1 MRILVASTYT
11 IPAYSGGWTTP
22 LDLFGDEH
30 RVMYVVRNF
39 KRGVHT
45 IEGVKCVGTGSSMSP
60 WPRAERIRSAYFQNQ
75 FEKIL
80 KQQFS
85 IFGADFVLCLD
96 PNAGYAAARAGLP
109 YSMRF
114 HSPAEEDVTSEKF
127 RKLIDDAIFAIS
139 GPTTFIPDVE
149 VIPHNQDLSRFN
161 YQESNSAQKAIL
173 LTSINRFREP
183 DLFIDGV
190 LLSKKIS
197 GDIVG
202 TGIERKRIASLCK
215 KTGGR
220 VRCLPPVP
228 RLKVPELLN
237 NYQIGVATV
246 KKVPVHYQMKV
257 NGYMASGLFTLSKP
271 WTHIALE
278 APELVRTFTTAREL
292 ADQLDYLTENWADT
306 LITRRKARDWINE
319 HYSVEIPRKRFRE
332 ILNEK
337 FSS

>member
-1 MRILVASTYT
+1 M
-11 IPAYSGGWTTP
+11 
-22 LDLFGDEH
+22 
-30 RVMYVVRNF
+30 
-39 KRGVHT
+39 
-45 IEGVKCVGTGSSMSP
+45 
-60 WPRAERIRSAYFQNQ
+60 
-75 FEKIL
+75 
-80 KQQFS
+80 
-85 IFGADFVLCLD
+85 
-96 PNAGYAAARAGLP
+96 
-109 YSMRF
+109 
-114 HSPAEEDVTSEKF
+114 
-127 RKLIDDAIFAIS
+127 
-139 GPTTFIPDVE
+139 
-149 VIPHNQDLSRFN
+149 
-161 YQESNSAQKAIL
+161 
-173 LTSINRFREP
+173 
-183 DLFIDGV
+183 
-190 LLSKKIS
+190 LSKNIS

-278 APELVRTFTTAREL
+278 APALVRTFTTAREL

-306 LITRRKARDWINE
+306 LETRRKARDWINE